1 MKGTTQQSALK
12 PLAQLAQIAQPSRF
26 DTTLKMLHE
35 LYQEAFQ
42 QSEDLLGIVENY
54 YSAVMQN
61 KNNVPQEERTLL
73 YEFLDGLKG
82 CLNYRQKTF
91 AIMNT
96 VTYIDIALLYII
108 IWLMNNG
115 SQMDVFLIARR
126 KALESDLF
134 KILKKSLKNDY
145 LIKTGCS
152 TSTELSSNIRDRFGF
167 LFIVNN
173 KEKSNDYIY
182 EIYNLIILGI
192 LCGKNHEMKDNFI
205 SWITTHPRIPKLEK
219 DMVLN
224 VLDIPFAFEHLKDF
238 IKSPKSNGYQTLQ
251 GTLRI
256 EMYSDILPG
265 CMMEIQIRDSE
276 MHRVA
281 VSGSASHVDYK
292 VEFNE
297 PEFEGINLKKLVNV
311 FTVDHPETTHISGLT
326 RYEKK
331 PLSTD
336 DLLEVTRLDDA
347 DGILCPKVFVF
358 RHISPHLVKKD
369 LL

>member
-1 MKGTTQQSALK
+1 MKGNTQVNHPQSGRLDK
-12 PLAQLAQIAQPSRF
+12 
-26 DTTLKMLHE
+26 TLSLLHE
-35 LYQEAFQ
+35 LFQEAFQ
-42 QSEDLLGIVENY
+42 QSDDILEIVDKY
-54 YSAVMQN
+54 YSALQQS
-61 KNNVPQEERTLL
+61 KSQIPPEDRTFF
-73 YEFLDGLKG
+73 YEFMDGLKG

-96 VTYIDIALLYII
+96 VTYINIALLYII
-108 IWLMNNG
+108 IWLINEG

-152 TSTELSSNIRDRFGF
+152 ESSELSSNIRDRFGF

-173 KEKSNDYIY
+173 KEHSNEYIY
-182 EIYNLIILGI
+182 EIYNSVILGI

-205 SWITTHPRIPKLEK
+205 SWLTTHPRIPKLEK

-238 IKSPKSNGYQTLQ
+238 IKNPKPNGYRTLQ

-265 CMMEIQIRDSE
+265 CMMEIQIRDYE

-292 VEFNE
+292 LEFDT
-297 PEFEGINLKKLVNV
+297 PEFEGINLKKLTNV
-311 FTVDHPETTHISGLT
+311 FTVDNPETSHISGLT
-326 RYEKK
+326 RYIKSDSI
-331 PLSTD
+331 STD
-336 DLLEVTRLDDA
+336 NDLLEVTRLDDA

-358 RHISPHLVKKD
+358 RHVSHHLVKKD